1 MEILIFS
8 NNGIYDFCTKKE
20 NRTIVRFP
28 RDGESIPS
36 PVISFRSAYRS
47 GYYFSGA
54 SGVVVGDT
62 DGDTDG
68 VADGAADG
76 VADGV
81 AVGSGVS
88 VGAGVTGACIEIE
101 SLTSPCA
108 CGIYG

>member
-1 MEILIFS
+1 MAYAIFIQKR
-8 NNGIYDFCTKKE
+8 G
-20 NRTIVRFP
+20 NRTIVQFP
-28 RDGESIPS
+28 LDGESIPS

-62 DGDTDG
+62 DG

-88 VGAGVTGACIEIE
+88 VGAGVTGANLRLR
-101 SLTSPCA
+101 SNP
-108 CGIYG
+108 

>member
-1 MEILIFS
+1 MAYAIFIQKR
-8 NNGIYDFCTKKE
+8 G

-62 DGDTDG
+62 DG
-68 VADGAADG
+68 VADGATDG

>member
-62 DGDTDG
+62 DG
-68 VADGAADG
+68 VADGA
-76 VADGV
+76 ADGV